1 MSDWMEVARRD
12 EIAPGQAKAVTV
24 DDLMIA
30 IVNLDGEIFA
40 VDNICTHAFAV
51 LTEGPLV
58 DGQLQCPLHGARFD
72 VRTGAVT
79 APPAWEPLRT
89 YEVRLEGDA
98 ILVKL

>member
-1 MSDWMEVARRD
+1 MSDWVEVAKRD
-12 EIAPGQAKAVTV
+12 EIAPGQAKAITV
-24 DDLMIA
+24 DDLMLA
-30 IVNLDGEIFA
+30 LVNLDGEFFV

-89 YEVRLEGDA
+89 YEVRVEGEA
-98 ILVKL
+98 VSVKL

>member
-1 MSDWMEVARRD
+1 MSDWIEVAKRD

-24 DDLMIA
+24 DDLMLA
-30 IVNLDGEIFA
+30 LVNLDGEFFV

-79 APPAWEPLRT
+79 APPAWEALRT
-89 YEVRLEGDA
+89 YEVRVEGDA
-98 ILVKL
+98 VLVRV

>member
-1 MSDWMEVARRD
+1 MSEWAEVAKRD
-12 EIAPGQAKAVTV
+12 EIAPGQAKAVTI

-30 IVNLDGEIFA
+30 VVNLDGEFFA

-51 LTEGPLV
+51 LTEGPFT

-89 YEVRLEGDA
+89 YEVRIDGDA
-98 ILVKL
+98 VLVKI

>member
-1 MSDWMEVARRD
+1 MSDWVEVAKRE
-12 EIAPGQAKAVTV
+12 EIAPGQAKAITV
-24 DDLMIA
+24 DDLMLA
-30 IVNLDGEIFA
+30 LVNLDGEFFA

-51 LTEGPLV
+51 LTEGPMA

-89 YEVRLEGDA
+89 YEVRVEGDVVS
-98 ILVKL
+98 VKL